1 MLHRPDFLVLTST
14 SIISETTSRVS
25 KVIDQMTYYVACYI
39 VFVLMFY
46 VSMVSISEVLHSITL
61 FAPYEGFLPNAIW
74 FGSLIVNVVL
84 CNVLSW
90 VLLEIGRWAGGFL
103 GQFVEF
109 MEGEDEE
116 DDEWW

>member
-1 MLHRPDFLVLTST
+1 MLHKPDFLVLTST
-14 SIISETTSRVS
+14 SHVSETTSRVS
-25 KVIDQMTYYVACYI
+25 RVVNHITYYFACYI

-74 FGSLIVNVVL
+74 FGLLFVNVVV
-84 CNVLSW
+84 CNVLFH
-90 VLLEIGRWAGGFL
+90 VLVEIWRWAGRFL

-109 MEGEDEE
+109 VEGEDEE
-116 DDEWW
+116 HEEW